1 MEEVLHTIRLWYYYY
16 NTYLLLNSEENIYI
30 CYSSQVLIWLGKMYK
45 CLKRAIPSR
54 KCYIIYCSSLT
65 KRSAIKEEIND
76 LGPKFIFQR
85 FFLSPLVHGVV
96 RQCSTKAHC
105 PFNPCSVR
113 TNENNYTIKVCCCNQ
128 DFCNTATYF
137 GMNLF

>member
-1 MEEVLHTIRLWYYYY
+1 MYTYSTNRRQISVKTLTEVSCIHIQGSLFMEEVLHTIRLWYYYY

-85 FFLSPLVHGVV
+85 IFFYLLQYMESYDNVQPEMIALLILV
-96 RQCSTKAHC
+96 
-105 PFNPCSVR
+105 
-113 TNENNYTIKVCCCNQ
+113 
-128 DFCNTATYF
+128 
-137 GMNLF
+137 M